1 MSTEIDELYELIDLY
16 FNYIKSGDYES
27 SKNVDRIFNEKM
39 NASFDELDV
48 SEVDEIK
55 STIKTM
61 L

>member
-55 STIKTM
+55 STIKNI